1 MTVQT
6 DIHYEI
12 TDTYG
17 GEANY
22 SWVKRGKIECKP
34 GEDYS
39 DLAAV
44 RRAKKDAGWENVRC
58 KREDYGGRI
67 VLRPVGQ
74 CIVMFINFQSHG
86 SALN

>member
-1 MTVQT
+1 MVQT

-22 SWVKRGKIECKP
+22 SWVKRGKIKCKP

-39 DLAAV
+39 DLVAV
-44 RRAKKDAGWENVRC
+44 RRVKKSAGWENMRC
-58 KREDYGGRI
+58 KREDYGDMI

-74 CIVMFINFQSHG
+74 CIIMFINFYPHG
-86 SALN
+86 SAA

>member
-1 MTVQT
+1 MAIQT

-22 SWVKRGKIECKP
+22 SWVKRGEIQCKP

-44 RRAKKDAGWENVRC
+44 RRVKKDAGWNNVKC
-58 KREDYGGRI
+58 KRENYGDMI

-74 CIVMFINFQSHG
+74 CIIMFINFHSHG
-86 SALN
+86 SAS

>member
-1 MTVQT
+1 MIQT

-22 SWVKRGKIECKP
+22 SWVKRGKIQSKP

-44 RRAKKDAGWENVRC
+44 RRVKKDAGWENVRC
-58 KREDYGGRI
+58 KREDCGGMI

-74 CIVMFINFQSHG
+74 CVVMFINFYSHG
-86 SALN
+86 SAS

>member
-1 MTVQT
+1 MIQT

-12 TDTYG
+12 TDTFG

-22 SWVKRGKIECKP
+22 SWVKRGRLECKP

-44 RRAKKDAGWENVRC
+44 RRVKKDAGWENLRC
-58 KREDYGGRI
+58 KREDYGDMI

-74 CIVMFINFQSHG
+74 CLIMFINFHPHG
-86 SALN
+86 IAS

>member
-1 MTVQT
+1 MIQT

-12 TDTYG
+12 TDTYS

-22 SWVKRGKIECKP
+22 SWVKRGKIKCKP

-44 RRAKKDAGWENVRC
+44 RRAKKAVGWENLRC
-58 KREDYGGRI
+58 KREDYGDMI
-67 VLRPVGQ
+67 VLRPIGQ
-74 CIVMFINFQSHG
+74 CVVMFINFYPHG
-86 SALN
+86 SAS

>member
-1 MTVQT
+1 MVQT

-17 GEANY
+17 GKANY

-44 RRAKKDAGWENVRC
+44 RRVKKGGKAGKIFGVSAKIMG
-58 KREDYGGRI
+58 I
-67 VLRPVGQ
+67 
-74 CIVMFINFQSHG
+74 
-86 SALN
+86 

>member
-1 MTVQT
+1 MVQT

-12 TDTYG
+12 TDTFG

-22 SWVKRGKIECKP
+22 SWVKRGKIQGKP

-44 RRAKKDAGWENVRC
+44 RRVKKVAGWENVRC
-58 KREDYGGRI
+58 KKENYGDMI

-74 CIVMFINFQSHG
+74 CIVMFINFYSHG
-86 SALN
+86 SAS

>member
-1 MTVQT
+1 MIQT

-12 TDTYG
+12 TDTVFG
-17 GEANY
+17 VANS
-22 SWVKRGKIECKP
+22 SWVKRGKIHCNP

-44 RRAKKDAGWENVRC
+44 RRVKKHAGWENLLC
-58 KREDYGGRI
+58 KREDYGDMI

-74 CIVMFINFQSHG
+74 HIIMFINFHPHG
-86 SALN
+86 SVS

>member
-1 MTVQT
+1 MVQT

-22 SWVKRGKIECKP
+22 SWVKRGKIPCKP

-44 RRAKKDAGWENVRC
+44 RRVKKDAGWENLRC
-58 KREDYGGRI
+58 KREDYGDMI

-74 CIVMFINFQSHG
+74 CIVMFINFYSHG
-86 SALN
+86 SAS

>member
-1 MTVQT
+1 MVQT

-12 TDTYG
+12 TDTFG

-22 SWVKRGKIECKP
+22 SWVKRGKIEGKP

-44 RRAKKDAGWENVRC
+44 RRVKKDAGWENLRC
-58 KREDYGGRI
+58 KREDYGDMI

-74 CIVMFINFQSHG
+74 CIIMFINFHPHG
-86 SALN
+86 SAS